1 MKVILLDEVKK
12 VGKKGDIAEVS
23 EGYARNFLLPKNLAA
38 VATEGNVHQAKQNQ
52 ATEAHK
58 AQQALDEARVLA
70 SQIGKVTVTMSLR
83 VGENGKLF
91 GSVTAKDV
99 AEALIKQTGLKI
111 DRRKV
116 ELKEA
121 VKALGNYRAVVKL
134 HSEVSA
140 EFTVAVK
147 EQQ

>member
-12 VGKKGDIAEVS
+12 MGKKGDIIEVS
-23 EGYARNFLLPKNLAA
+23 EGYARNFLLPKKLAA
-38 VATEGNVHQAKQNQ
+38 VATDANVNQAKQNQ
-52 ATEAHK
+52 ATESHK
-58 AQQALDEARVLA
+58 AQRQLDEARVLA
-70 SQIGKVTVTMSLR
+70 SQIGKVTVTMTLR

-99 AEALIKQTGLKI
+99 AEELIKQTGLAV

-121 VKALGNYRAVVKL
+121 VKALGTYRAVVKL
-134 HSEVSA
+134 HPEVTA
-140 EFTVAVK
+140 EFAVDVR
-147 EQQ
+147 EQR

>member
-12 VGKKGDIAEVS
+12 MGKKGDIIEVS
-23 EGYARNFLLPKNLAA
+23 EGYARNFLLPKQLAA
-38 VATEGNVHQAKQNQ
+38 VATDANVNQAKQNK

-58 AQQALDEARVLA
+58 AQRNLDEARVLA
-70 SQIGKVTVTMSLR
+70 SQIAKVTVTMYVR

-91 GSVTAKDV
+91 GSVVAKDV
-99 AEALIKQTGLKI
+99 AEALIKQTGLTV

-116 ELKEA
+116 ELKEP
-121 VKALGNYRAVVKL
+121 VKALGNYKAVVKL
-134 HSEVSA
+134 HTDVTA
-140 EFTVAVK
+140 EFTVEVK

>member
-23 EGYARNFLLPKNLAA
+23 EGYARNFLLPKNLAT
-38 VATEGNVHQAKQNQ
+38 VATDANVNQAKQNQ

-58 AQQALDEARVLA
+58 AQRELDEARVLA
-70 SQIGKVTVTMSLR
+70 SQIGKVTVNMSLR

-91 GSVTAKDV
+91 GSVTSKDV
-99 AEALIKQTGLKI
+99 AESLIKQTGLKI

-121 VKALGNYRAVVKL
+121 VKTLGNYRAIVKL
-134 HSEVSA
+134 HSEVTA
-140 EFTVAVK
+140 EFTVTVK

>member
-12 VGKKGDIAEVS
+12 MGKKGDIIEVS
-23 EGYARNFLLPKNLAA
+23 EGYARNFLLPKQLAA
-38 VATEGNVHQAKQNQ
+38 VATDANVNQAKQNT

-58 AQQALDEARVLA
+58 AQRNLDEARVLA
-70 SQIGKVTVTMSLR
+70 SQIAKVTVTMYLR

-91 GSVTAKDV
+91 GSVVAKDV
-99 AEALIKQTGLKI
+99 AEALIKQTGLTV

-116 ELKEA
+116 ELKEP
-121 VKALGNYRAVVKL
+121 VKALGNYKAVVKL
-134 HSEVSA
+134 HTDVTA
-140 EFTVAVK
+140 EFTVEVK